1 MNKRWLKLLRA
12 GLFAALAAAF
22 AGLPAAAQAPAPA
35 PAFNIA
41 TYNLRLNLA
50 RDGANAWPHR
60 KEAVKALI
68 RHHEF
73 DIVGTQEGLPEQ
85 IDDLA
90 AMAGFAHVGVGRD
103 DGLRGGEHAAIFF
116 RVARFKLEDHGDFWL
131 SQTPEQ
137 PSMGWDA
144 RCCKRIATWVRLLD
158 RPSGQRFLVFN
169 AHFDHEGL
177 VARRESAHLML
188 RKIAEIA
195 GDLQVLFIGDLNSTP
210 ETPQVIALQA
220 VMRDAYLVTIT
231 PPYGPVGTFNDFKLD
246 AAMTDRIDYIFVGP
260 RVQVLKYAVL
270 SDSFG
275 GRYPSDHHPVVARV
289 QLEGSP

>member
-1 MNKRWLKLLRA
+1 
-12 GLFAALAAAF
+12 
-22 AGLPAAAQAPAPA
+22 
-35 PAFNIA
+35 
-41 TYNLRLNLA
+41 
-50 RDGANAWPHR
+50 
-60 KEAVKALI
+60 
-68 RHHEF
+68 
-73 DIVGTQEGLPEQ
+73 
-85 IDDLA
+85 
-90 AMAGFAHVGVGRD
+90 
-103 DGLRGGEHAAIFF
+103 
-116 RVARFKLEDHGDFWL
+116 
-131 SQTPEQ
+131 
-137 PSMGWDA
+137 
-144 RCCKRIATWVRLLD
+144 
-158 RPSGQRFLVFN
+158 
-169 AHFDHEGL
+169 
-177 VARRESAHLML
+177 ML

-220 VMRDAYLVTIT
+220 VMRDAYRVTIT